1 MKRFNLRSYVGAVVF
16 TIVTFSLCFLSVI
29 FQLFGGRKGASKI
42 MSFWGHFILKTG
54 GIQMEIEGLEN
65 LDPDEPAIVM
75 SNHASMIDIPV
86 LFAALP
92 LHLRFIYKHSLA
104 YIPIFGQVLPI
115 LGHISI
121 NRGNRTKSFQSLR
134 RAGESIRSGIHVL
147 IFPEGTRS
155 QDAELLNFKKGGFVL
170 ALQEKLSI
178 VPISLSH
185 TRTVCPRSSILTCSG
200 KVKVHIHPS
209 ISAADYTIEQRGE
222 LMARVQQVMD
232 SELERDPAEMM
243 L

>member
-1 MKRFNLRSYVGAVVF
+1 MVNAVDKNQHQQQP
-16 TIVTFSLCFLSVI
+16 TTTLP
-29 FQLFGGRKGASKI
+29 
-42 MSFWGHFILKTG
+42 FWQWSCSRQKVPIWKSILHYF
-54 GIQMEIEGLEN
+54 
-65 LDPDEPAIVM
+65 D
-75 SNHASMIDIPV
+75 
-86 LFAALP
+86 AL
-92 LHLRFIYKHSLA
+92 
-104 YIPIFGQVLPI
+104 
-115 LGHISI
+115 
-121 NRGNRTKSFQSLR
+121 KSFQSLR